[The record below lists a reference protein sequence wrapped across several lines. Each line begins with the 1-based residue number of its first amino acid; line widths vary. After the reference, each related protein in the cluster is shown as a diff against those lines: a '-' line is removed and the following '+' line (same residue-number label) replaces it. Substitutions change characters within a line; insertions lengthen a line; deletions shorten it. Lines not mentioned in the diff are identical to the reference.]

1 MPANPKSRPFWLLA
15 APVIFLVLWS
25 GGFSIAKFGV
35 AHAEPLTFLA
45 LRYAIVIAVLLPV
58 YAVLRPPLPP
68 KPAAWMHVAIVG
80 FLIQTVYFGLCY
92 IAFKAGV
99 SAGGVAIIVCLQPIL
114 VGLIAPHFAGER
126 VGLRRWIGLVL
137 GLGGAATVILARSTI
152 AAESVFGIICA
163 IGALAGIT
171 GGTLWEKRFGISLH
185 PVVSN
190 LIQFA
195 AGLVT
200 TLPFA
205 IALETLKI
213 DWTWDFIAALAYLVI
228 GNSLIAMT
236 LLIAMIRAGEVS
248 RVSALFYLVPPLSAL
263 MAWPLLGEHMPPLA
277 WAGMALAALG
287 VWIASRIRA

>member
-1 MPANPKSRPFWLLA
+1 M
-15 APVIFLVLWS
+15 
-25 GGFSIAKFGV
+25 
-35 AHAEPLTFLA
+35 
-45 LRYAIVIAVLLPV
+45 
-58 YAVLRPPLPP
+58 
-68 KPAAWMHVAIVG
+68 
-80 FLIQTVYFGLCY
+80 
-92 IAFKAGV
+92 
-99 SAGGVAIIVCLQPIL
+99 
-114 VGLIAPHFAGER
+114 
-126 VGLRRWIGLVL
+126 L

-205 IALETLKI
+205 LALETLTI

-236 LLIAMIRAGEVS
+236 LSDRHDPRRRGVARLR
-248 RVSALFYLVPPLSAL
+248 
-263 MAWPLLGEHMPPLA
+263 PLLSG
-277 WAGMALAALG
+277 AALE
-287 VWIASRIRA
+287 RAHGLAVARRAHAAARLGRHGAGGIGRVDCEPQPAVR